1 MIEHLIIEL
10 SNGIKYV
17 VIDMID
23 INKTKYF
30 LLTQTSKDETKIS
43 KDIEICR
50 YDEINNNFDK
60 IDNQEE
66 YNHVKSIFDQR
77 IEKKKIETNIIARID
92 FDELIKLEVLSVR
105 KYDYKFRYND
115 TIIHKNIEFYS
126 NTKPKVGDHIYVS
139 LYLLEDDVLSF
150 GHIKNI
156 KEVNH
161 QNVLVIEREGSRIY
175 LRRYYG

>member
-17 VIDMID
+17 VIDMVD
-23 INKTKYF
+23 LNNNKYF
-30 LLTQTSKDETKIS
+30 LLTQTSKDETKIA
-43 KDIEICR
+43 KEIEICK
-50 YDEINNNFDK
+50 YDAINNNFDK
-60 IDNQEE
+60 IEDQEE
-66 YNHVKSIFDQR
+66 YNNIKVIFDQR
-77 IEKKKIETNIIARID
+77 MENKKVENNIIARID

-115 TIIHKNIEFYS
+115 IIIHKNIEFYS
-126 NTKPKVGDHIYVS
+126 KTKPKAGDHVYVS